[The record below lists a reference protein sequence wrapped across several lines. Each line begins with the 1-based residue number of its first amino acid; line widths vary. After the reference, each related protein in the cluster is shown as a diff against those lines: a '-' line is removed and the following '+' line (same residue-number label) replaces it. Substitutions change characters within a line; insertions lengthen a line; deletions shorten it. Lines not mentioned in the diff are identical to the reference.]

1 MKLIL
6 ILTICICSVQ
16 VALGQCNTFFPL
28 QTDKKLQYEYYDKKD
43 KPTLRSNQWFKSV
56 SGSGN
61 SMKGI
66 MVQELV
72 DVKKDEVLTT
82 SESEWICDNGT
93 LHFAINSMSFGPDQ
107 QAAMGPTATMDVTG
121 DKMDLP
127 SDLKVGQTFKDLNY
141 QMKMTVSGI
150 PMMNRTYEVK
160 DRKVEAEESVT
171 TPAGTFPCYKLSYN
185 TTSKGSTL
193 KTIIWYAKNTG
204 MVKME
209 SYNEKGTMVA
219 KQLLTK
225 IGG

>member
-1 MKLIL
+1 MKYTSAFIIFIL
-6 ILTICICSVQ
+6 ASQL
-16 VALGQCNTFFPL
+16 AKGQCNSFFPL
-28 QTDKKLQYEYYDKKD
+28 QTEKKLQYEYYDKKD
-43 KPTLRSNQWFKSV
+43 KPTMRSNQWFKSV

-61 SMKGI
+61 SMTGI
-66 MVQELV
+66 MVQELI
-72 DVKKDEVLTT
+72 DVKKNEVLTT

-93 LHFAINSMSFGPDQ
+93 LHFTLNSMSFGPEQ

-150 PMMNRTYEVK
+150 VMMNRTYEVK
-160 DRKVEAEESVT
+160 DRKVEAEESIE
-171 TPAGTFPCYKLSYN
+171 TPAGTFPCYKISYN
-185 TTSKGSTL
+185 TTSKGSTM

-209 SYNEKGTMVA
+209 NYNEKGTMTF
-219 KQLLTK
+219 KQILTK
-225 IGG
+225 IGA